1 MEPTTRTAHTTL
13 PRPGSPAA
21 RADRSSE
28 RHARAMGSD
37 VHLLV
42 VGGDPGLVD
51 AALGRLE
58 ELEARWSRFRESSEV
73 SELTRRAGRP
83 VAVSDDTLLLV
94 RRALQA
100 WWLTGGAF
108 DPTVLGDVVRAGYDR
123 SFEDLRPTQE
133 EARSNL
139 IGGCD
144 RIIVR
149 DDTVTLASGTGFDPG
164 GIGKGL
170 AADILVAELLAGG
183 ADGALVSVGGDVRV
197 AGTPPDGG
205 GWTVGV
211 ARPRDRGELARL
223 GVADGA
229 VATSSV
235 LRRRWQRS
243 GEARHHLI
251 DPRTGR
257 PADTPLVQVTV
268 VAATGWQ
275 AEVLAKAVLINGDA
289 HPFDIL
295 GGTGAE
301 ALAVVDDGSVLVS
314 PGLAAFLGTKVLELA

>member
-1 MEPTTRTAHTTL
+1 
-13 PRPGSPAA
+13 
-21 RADRSSE
+21 
-28 RHARAMGSD
+28 MGSD
-37 VHLLV
+37 VHLVV
-42 VGGDPGLVD
+42 VGGAPGLAD
-51 AALGRLE
+51 AALDRLE
-58 ELEARWSRFRESSEV
+58 ELEARWSRFRDSSEV
-73 SELTRRAGRP
+73 SELTRRAGGP
-83 VAVSDDTLLLV
+83 VAVSDDTMLLV

-123 SFEDLRPTQE
+123 TFEDLHPGQD

-139 IGGCD
+139 VGGCD
-144 RIIVR
+144 GIIVSA
-149 DDTVTLASGTGFDPG
+149 DTVTLPAGTGFDPG

-170 AADILVAELLAGG
+170 AGDILVAELRAGG

-197 AGTPPDGG
+197 AGAAPDGG

-211 ARPRDRGELARL
+211 AHPWDGEELARL
-223 GVADGA
+223 GLADGG

-235 LRRRWQRS
+235 LRRQWERG
-243 GEARHHLI
+243 GEARHHVI

-257 PADTPLVQVTV
+257 PSGTPLVQATV

-301 ALAVVDDGSVLVS
+301 GLAVADDGTVLVS